1 MEQCRKAGKSHW
13 YHETQSSM
21 SSQTTLP
28 LMPEAAYVNDRF
40 LLDLAISETALVPF
54 ESWLNPARQLA
65 NILFPPTVINDRL
78 HTFSAYERMSTALTA
93 AQVFGVQRLCRHYAA
108 RLAPLPGPDA
118 SRESNQRLAQI
129 TQYARQLAGSPSVIN
144 TRAREQLAEVGLT
157 AWDTVLINQ
166 IIGFI
171 GFQAR
176 VSAVF
181 QAFCRLP
188 VRELPGLEMQ
198 RFAGAVSFQNP
209 QATWRPAASLV
220 EYPAAHAKVRRQYS
234 PSQCQMLAPVLLR
247 DPSSFALL
255 ERILTST
262 IRTASPPSLLPLIT
276 LLTSRI
282 NGSASCFNEQAT
294 QPGAWHRAVVTLRL
308 EEDDIARWE
317 RQHSVEPALTQA
329 IQWLTRAPDRFSA
342 VHFSPLL
349 NRGGSS
355 EQVINMLGWCSVC
368 GWLNRLKIALGETH

>member
-13 YHETQSSM
+13 YHETQSTM
-21 SSQTTLP
+21 SSQTTLS

-40 LLDLAISETALVPF
+40 LLDLAVSETALAPF
-54 ESWLNPARQLA
+54 ESWLKPARQLA
-65 NILFPPTVINDRL
+65 DILFPRTVFNDRL

-118 SRESNQRLAQI
+118 SRESNQRLTQI

-157 AWDTVLINQ
+157 AQDTVLINQ
-166 IIGFI
+166 IIGFV

-176 VSAVF
+176 VAAIF

-188 VRELPGLEMQ
+188 VRELPGQEMQ
-198 RFAGAVSFQNP
+198 RFARAARFQNP
-209 QATWRPAASLV
+209 QATWRPADSLV
-220 EYPAAHAKVRRQYS
+220 EYPPAHTKVRRQYS
-234 PSQCQMLAPVLLR
+234 SSQCQMMAPVLMR

-262 IRTASPPSLLPLIT
+262 LHTASPPSLLPFIS

-282 NGSASCFNEQAT
+282 NGSAACFNEQAA
-294 QPGAWHRAVVTLRL
+294 QPGEWRRAVITLRL
-308 EEDDIARWE
+308 EDDDIARWE
-317 RQHSVEPALTQA
+317 LEPALTQA

-342 VHFSPLL
+342 AHFSPLL
-349 NRGGSS
+349 NRVGSS
-355 EQVINMLGWCSVC
+355 EQAINMLGWCGVC
-368 GWLNRLKIALGETH
+368 GWLNRLKIALGETY

>member
-13 YHETQSSM
+13 YHETQSTM
-21 SSQTTLP
+21 SSQTTLS

-40 LLDLAISETALVPF
+40 LLDLAVSETALAPF
-54 ESWLNPARQLA
+54 ESWLKPARQLA
-65 NILFPPTVINDRL
+65 DILFPRTVFNDRL

-157 AWDTVLINQ
+157 ARDTVLINQ
-166 IIGFI
+166 IIGFV

-176 VSAVF
+176 VAAIF

-188 VRELPGLEMQ
+188 VRELPGQEMQ
-198 RFAGAVSFQNP
+198 RFARAARFQNP
-209 QATWRPAASLV
+209 QATWRPADSLV
-220 EYPAAHAKVRRQYS
+220 EYPPAHTKVRRQYS
-234 PSQCQMLAPVLLR
+234 SSQCQMMAPVLMR

-262 IRTASPPSLLPLIT
+262 LHTASPPSLLPFIS

-282 NGSASCFNEQAT
+282 NGSAACFNEQAA
-294 QPGAWHRAVVTLRL
+294 QPGEWRRAVITLRL
-308 EEDDIARWE
+308 EDDDIARWE
-317 RQHSVEPALTQA
+317 LEPALTQA

-342 VHFSPLL
+342 AHFFPLL
-349 NRGGSS
+349 NRVGSS
-355 EQVINMLGWCSVC
+355 EQAINMLGWCGVC
-368 GWLNRLKIALGETH
+368 GWLNRLKIALGETY

>member
-13 YHETQSSM
+13 YHETQSTM
-21 SSQTTLP
+21 SSQTTLS

-40 LLDLAISETALVPF
+40 LLDLAVSETALAPF
-54 ESWLNPARQLA
+54 ESWLKPARQLA
-65 NILFPPTVINDRL
+65 DILFPRTVFNDRL

-157 AWDTVLINQ
+157 AQDTVLINQ
-166 IIGFI
+166 IIGFV

-176 VSAVF
+176 VAAIF

-188 VRELPGLEMQ
+188 VRELPGQEMQ
-198 RFAGAVSFQNP
+198 RFARAARFQNP
-209 QATWRPAASLV
+209 QATWRPADSLV
-220 EYPAAHAKVRRQYS
+220 EYPPAHTKVRRQYS
-234 PSQCQMLAPVLLR
+234 SSQCQMMAPVLMR

-262 IRTASPPSLLPLIT
+262 LHTASPPSLLPFIS

-282 NGSASCFNEQAT
+282 NGSAACFNEQAA
-294 QPGAWHRAVVTLRL
+294 QPGEWRRAVITLRL
-308 EEDDIARWE
+308 EDDDIARWE
-317 RQHSVEPALTQA
+317 LEPALTQA

-342 VHFSPLL
+342 AHFSPLL
-349 NRGGSS
+349 NRVGSS
-355 EQVINMLGWCSVC
+355 EQAINMLGWCGVC
-368 GWLNRLKIALGETH
+368 GWLNRLKIALGETY

>member
-13 YHETQSSM
+13 YHETQSTM
-21 SSQTTLP
+21 SSQTTLS

-40 LLDLAISETALVPF
+40 LLDLAVSETALAPF
-54 ESWLNPARQLA
+54 ESWLKPARQLA
-65 NILFPPTVINDRL
+65 DILFPRTVFNDRL
-78 HTFSAYERMSTALTA
+78 HTFSVYERMSTALTA

-157 AWDTVLINQ
+157 AQDTVLINQ
-166 IIGFI
+166 IIGFV

-176 VSAVF
+176 VAAIF

-188 VRELPGLEMQ
+188 VRELPGQEMQ
-198 RFAGAVSFQNP
+198 RFARAARFQNP
-209 QATWRPAASLV
+209 QATWRPADSLV
-220 EYPAAHAKVRRQYS
+220 EYPPAHTKVRRQYS
-234 PSQCQMLAPVLLR
+234 SSQCQMMAPVLIR

-262 IRTASPPSLLPLIT
+262 LHTASPPSLLPFIT

-282 NGSASCFNEQAT
+282 NGSAACFNEQAA
-294 QPGAWHRAVVTLRL
+294 QPGEWRRAVITLRL
-308 EEDDIARWE
+308 EDDTARWE
-317 RQHSVEPALTQA
+317 LEPALTQA
-329 IQWLTRAPDRFSA
+329 IQWLTRAPARFSA
-342 VHFSPLL
+342 AHFSPLL
-349 NRGGSS
+349 NRVGSS
-355 EQVINMLGWCSVC
+355 EQAINMLGWCGVC
-368 GWLNRLKIALGETH
+368 GWLNRLKIALGETY

>member
-13 YHETQSSM
+13 YHETQSTM
-21 SSQTTLP
+21 SSQTTLS

-40 LLDLAISETALVPF
+40 LLDLAVSETVLAPF
-54 ESWLNPARQLA
+54 ESWLKPARQLA
-65 NILFPPTVINDRL
+65 DILFPRTVFNDRL

-157 AWDTVLINQ
+157 ARDTVLINQ
-166 IIGFI
+166 IIGFV

-176 VSAVF
+176 VAAIF

-188 VRELPGLEMQ
+188 VRELPGQEMQ
-198 RFAGAVSFQNP
+198 RFARAALFQNP
-209 QATWRPAASLV
+209 QATWRPADSLV
-220 EYPAAHAKVRRQYS
+220 EYPPAHTKVRRQYS
-234 PSQCQMLAPVLLR
+234 SSQCQKMAPVLLR

-262 IRTASPPSLLPLIT
+262 LLTASPRSLLPLIT

-282 NGSASCFNEQAT
+282 NGSAACFNEQAA
-294 QPGAWHRAVVTLRL
+294 QPGEWRRAVITLRL
-308 EEDDIARWE
+308 EDDDIARWE
-317 RQHSVEPALTQA
+317 LEPALTQA
-329 IQWLTRAPDRFSA
+329 IQWLVRAPDRFSA
-342 VHFSPLL
+342 AHFSPLL
-349 NRGGSS
+349 TRVGSS
-355 EQVINMLGWCSVC
+355 EQAINMLGWCGVC
-368 GWLNRLKIALGETH
+368 GWLNRLKIALGETY

>member
-13 YHETQSSM
+13 YHETQSTM
-21 SSQTTLP
+21 SSQTTLS

-40 LLDLAISETALVPF
+40 LLDLAVSETALAPF
-54 ESWLNPARQLA
+54 ESWLKPARQLA
-65 NILFPPTVINDRL
+65 DILFPRTVFNDRL

-93 AQVFGVQRLCRHYAA
+93 AQVFGVQRLCRYYAA

-157 AWDTVLINQ
+157 ARDTVLINQ
-166 IIGFI
+166 IIGFV

-176 VSAVF
+176 VAAIF

-188 VRELPGLEMQ
+188 VRELPGQEMQ
-198 RFAGAVSFQNP
+198 RFARAARFQNP
-209 QATWRPAASLV
+209 QATWRPADSLV
-220 EYPAAHAKVRRQYS
+220 EYPPAHTKVRRQYS
-234 PSQCQMLAPVLLR
+234 SSQCQMMAPVLMR

-262 IRTASPPSLLPLIT
+262 LHTASPPSLLPFIS

-282 NGSASCFNEQAT
+282 NGSAACFNEQAA
-294 QPGAWHRAVVTLRL
+294 QPGEWRRAVITLRL
-308 EEDDIARWE
+308 EDDTARWE
-317 RQHSVEPALTQA
+317 LEPALTQA

-342 VHFSPLL
+342 AHFSPLL
-349 NRGGSS
+349 NRVGSS
-355 EQVINMLGWCSVC
+355 EQAINMLGWCGVC
-368 GWLNRLKIALGETH
+368 GWLNRLKIALGETY

>member
-13 YHETQSSM
+13 YHETQSTM
-21 SSQTTLP
+21 SSQTTLS

-40 LLDLAISETALVPF
+40 LLDLAVSETALAPF
-54 ESWLNPARQLA
+54 ESWLKPARQLA
-65 NILFPPTVINDRL
+65 DILFPRTVFNDRL

-157 AWDTVLINQ
+157 ARDTVLINQ
-166 IIGFI
+166 IIGFV

-176 VSAVF
+176 VAAIF

-188 VRELPGLEMQ
+188 VRELPGQEMQ
-198 RFAGAVSFQNP
+198 RFARAARFQNP
-209 QATWRPAASLV
+209 QATWRPADSLV
-220 EYPAAHAKVRRQYS
+220 EYPPAHTKVRRQYS
-234 PSQCQMLAPVLLR
+234 SSQCQMMAPVLMR

-262 IRTASPPSLLPLIT
+262 LHTASPPSLLPFIS

-282 NGSASCFNEQAT
+282 NGSAACFNEQAA
-294 QPGAWHRAVVTLRL
+294 QPGEWRRAVITLRL
-308 EEDDIARWE
+308 EDDDIARWE
-317 RQHSVEPALTQA
+317 LEPALTQA
-329 IQWLTRAPDRFSA
+329 IQWLTSAPDRFSA
-342 VHFSPLL
+342 AHFFPLL
-349 NRGGSS
+349 NRVGSS
-355 EQVINMLGWCSVC
+355 EQAINMLGWCGVC
-368 GWLNRLKIALGETH
+368 GWLNRLKIALGETY

>member
-13 YHETQSSM
+13 YHETQSTM
-21 SSQTTLP
+21 SSQTTLS
-28 LMPEAAYVNDRF
+28 LLPEAAYVNDRF
-40 LLDLAISETALVPF
+40 LLDLAVSETALAPF
-54 ESWLNPARQLA
+54 ESWLKPARQLA
-65 NILFPPTVINDRL
+65 DILFPRTVFNDRL

-93 AQVFGVQRLCRHYAA
+93 AQVFGVQRLCRYYAA

-157 AWDTVLINQ
+157 AQDTVLINQ
-166 IIGFI
+166 IIGFV

-176 VSAVF
+176 VAAIF

-188 VRELPGLEMQ
+188 VRELPGQEMQ
-198 RFAGAVSFQNP
+198 RFARAARFQNP
-209 QATWRPAASLV
+209 QATWRPADSLV
-220 EYPAAHAKVRRQYS
+220 EYPPAHTKVRRQYS
-234 PSQCQMLAPVLLR
+234 SSQCQMMAPVLMR

-262 IRTASPPSLLPLIT
+262 LHTASPPSLLPFIT
-276 LLTSRI
+276 LLSSRI
-282 NGSASCFNEQAT
+282 NGSAACFNEQAA
-294 QPGAWHRAVVTLRL
+294 QPGEWRRAVITLRL
-308 EEDDIARWE
+308 EDDDIARWE
-317 RQHSVEPALTQA
+317 LEPALTQA

-342 VHFSPLL
+342 AHFSPLL
-349 NRGGSS
+349 NRVGSS
-355 EQVINMLGWCSVC
+355 EQAINMLGWCGVC
-368 GWLNRLKIALGETH
+368 GWLNRLKIALGETY

>member
-13 YHETQSSM
+13 YHETQSTM
-21 SSQTTLP
+21 SSQTPLS

-40 LLDLAISETALVPF
+40 LLDLAVSETALAPF
-54 ESWLNPARQLA
+54 ESWLKPARQLA
-65 NILFPPTVINDRL
+65 DILFPRTVLNDRL

-93 AQVFGVQRLCRHYAA
+93 AQAFGVQRLCRHYAA

-157 AWDTVLINQ
+157 ARDTVLINQ
-166 IIGFI
+166 IIGFV

-176 VSAVF
+176 VAAIF

-188 VRELPGLEMQ
+188 VREQPGQEMQ
-198 RFAGAVSFQNP
+198 RFARAALFQNP
-209 QATWRPAASLV
+209 QATWRPADSLV
-220 EYPAAHAKVRRQYS
+220 EYPPAHTKARRQYS
-234 PSQCQMLAPVLLR
+234 SSQCQMMAPVLLR

-262 IRTASPPSLLPLIT
+262 LHPASPPSLLPLIT

-282 NGSASCFNEQAT
+282 NGSAACFNEQAA
-294 QPGAWHRAVVTLRL
+294 QPGEWRRAVITLRL
-308 EEDDIARWE
+308 EDDDIARWE
-317 RQHSVEPALTQA
+317 LEPALTQA
-329 IQWLTRAPDRFSA
+329 IQWLTRSPDRFSA
-342 VHFSPLL
+342 AHFSPLL
-349 NRGGSS
+349 NRVGSS
-355 EQVINMLGWCSVC
+355 EQAINMLGWCGVC
-368 GWLNRLKIALGETH
+368 GWLNRLKIALGETY

>member
-13 YHETQSSM
+13 YHETQSTM
-21 SSQTTLP
+21 SSQTTLS

-40 LLDLAISETALVPF
+40 LLDLAVSETALAPF
-54 ESWLNPARQLA
+54 ESWLKPARQLA
-65 NILFPPTVINDRL
+65 DILFPRTVFNDRL

-157 AWDTVLINQ
+157 ARDTVLINQ
-166 IIGFI
+166 IIGFV

-176 VSAVF
+176 VAAIF

-188 VRELPGLEMQ
+188 VRELPGQEMQ
-198 RFAGAVSFQNP
+198 RFARAARFQNP
-209 QATWRPAASLV
+209 QATWRPADSLV
-220 EYPAAHAKVRRQYS
+220 EYPPAHTKVRRQYS
-234 PSQCQMLAPVLLR
+234 SSQCQMMAPVLMH

-262 IRTASPPSLLPLIT
+262 LHTASPPSLLPFIT

-282 NGSASCFNEQAT
+282 NGSAACFNEQAA
-294 QPGAWHRAVVTLRL
+294 QPGEWCRAVITLRL
-308 EEDDIARWE
+308 EDDTARWE
-317 RQHSVEPALTQA
+317 LEPALTQA

-342 VHFSPLL
+342 AHFSPLL
-349 NRGGSS
+349 NRVGSS
-355 EQVINMLGWCSVC
+355 EQAINMLGWCGVC
-368 GWLNRLKIALGETH
+368 GWLNRLKIALGETY

>member
-13 YHETQSSM
+13 YHETQSTM
-21 SSQTTLP
+21 SSQTTLS

-40 LLDLAISETALVPF
+40 LLDLAVSKTALAPF
-54 ESWLNPARQLA
+54 ESWLKPARQLA
-65 NILFPPTVINDRL
+65 DILFPRTVFNDRL

-157 AWDTVLINQ
+157 ARDTVLINQ
-166 IIGFI
+166 IIGFV

-176 VSAVF
+176 VAAIF

-188 VRELPGLEMQ
+188 VRELPGQEMQ
-198 RFAGAVSFQNP
+198 RFARAARFQNP
-209 QATWRPAASLV
+209 QATWRPADSLV
-220 EYPAAHAKVRRQYS
+220 EYPPAHTKVRRQYS
-234 PSQCQMLAPVLLR
+234 SSQCQMMAPVLMR

-262 IRTASPPSLLPLIT
+262 LHTASPPSLLPFIS

-282 NGSASCFNEQAT
+282 NGSAACFNEQAA
-294 QPGAWHRAVVTLRL
+294 QPGEWRRAVITLRL
-308 EEDDIARWE
+308 EDDDIARWE
-317 RQHSVEPALTQA
+317 LEPALTQA

-342 VHFSPLL
+342 AHFSPLL
-349 NRGGSS
+349 NRVGSS
-355 EQVINMLGWCSVC
+355 EQAINMLGWCGVC
-368 GWLNRLKIALGETH
+368 GWLNRLKIALGETY

>member
-13 YHETQSSM
+13 YHETQSTM
-21 SSQTTLP
+21 SSQTTLS

-40 LLDLAISETALVPF
+40 LLDLAVSETALAPF
-54 ESWLNPARQLA
+54 ESWLKPARQLA
-65 NILFPPTVINDRL
+65 DILFPRTVFNDRL
-78 HTFSAYERMSTALTA
+78 HTFSVYERMSTALTA

-157 AWDTVLINQ
+157 AQDTVLINQ
-166 IIGFI
+166 IIGFV

-176 VSAVF
+176 VAAIF

-188 VRELPGLEMQ
+188 VRELPGQEMQ
-198 RFAGAVSFQNP
+198 RFARAARFQNP
-209 QATWRPAASLV
+209 QATWRPADSLV
-220 EYPAAHAKVRRQYS
+220 EYPPAHTKVRRQYS
-234 PSQCQMLAPVLLR
+234 SSQCQMMAPVLMR

-262 IRTASPPSLLPLIT
+262 LHTASPPSLLPFIS

-282 NGSASCFNEQAT
+282 NGSAACFNEQAA
-294 QPGAWHRAVVTLRL
+294 QPGEWRRAVITLRQ
-308 EEDDIARWE
+308 EDDDIARWE
-317 RQHSVEPALTQA
+317 LEPALTQA

-342 VHFSPLL
+342 AHFSPLL
-349 NRGGSS
+349 NRVGSS
-355 EQVINMLGWCSVC
+355 EQAINMLGWCGVC
-368 GWLNRLKIALGETH
+368 GWLNRLKIALGETY

>member
-13 YHETQSSM
+13 YHETQSTM
-21 SSQTTLP
+21 SSQTTLS

-40 LLDLAISETALVPF
+40 LLDLAVSETALAPF
-54 ESWLNPARQLA
+54 ESWLKPARQLA
-65 NILFPPTVINDRL
+65 DILFPRTVFNDRL

-157 AWDTVLINQ
+157 ARDTVLINQ
-166 IIGFI
+166 IIGFV

-176 VSAVF
+176 VAAIF
-181 QAFCRLP
+181 QAFFRLP
-188 VRELPGLEMQ
+188 VRELPGQEMQ
-198 RFAGAVSFQNP
+198 RFARAALFQNP
-209 QATWRPAASLV
+209 QATWRPADSLV
-220 EYPAAHAKVRRQYS
+220 EYPPAHTKVRRQYS
-234 PSQCQMLAPVLLR
+234 SSQCQKMAPVLLR

-262 IRTASPPSLLPLIT
+262 LLTASPPSLLPLIT

-282 NGSASCFNEQAT
+282 NGSAACFNEQAA
-294 QPGAWHRAVVTLRL
+294 QPGEWRRAVITLRL
-308 EEDDIARWE
+308 EDDDIARWE
-317 RQHSVEPALTQA
+317 LEPALTQA
-329 IQWLTRAPDRFSA
+329 IQWLVRAPDRFSA
-342 VHFSPLL
+342 AHFSPLL
-349 NRGGSS
+349 NRVGSS
-355 EQVINMLGWCSVC
+355 EQAINMLGWCGVC
-368 GWLNRLKIALGETH
+368 GWLNRLKIALGETY

>member
-13 YHETQSSM
+13 YHETQSTM
-21 SSQTTLP
+21 SSQTTLL

-40 LLDLAISETALVPF
+40 LLDLAVSETALAPF
-54 ESWLNPARQLA
+54 ESWLKPARQLA
-65 NILFPPTVINDRL
+65 DILFPRTVFNDRL

-93 AQVFGVQRLCRHYAA
+93 AQVFGVQRLCRYYAA

-157 AWDTVLINQ
+157 ARDTVLINQ
-166 IIGFI
+166 IIGFV

-176 VSAVF
+176 VAAIF

-188 VRELPGLEMQ
+188 VRELPGQEMQ
-198 RFAGAVSFQNP
+198 LFARAARFQNP
-209 QATWRPAASLV
+209 QATWRPADSLV
-220 EYPAAHAKVRRQYS
+220 EYPPAHTKVRRQYS
-234 PSQCQMLAPVLLR
+234 SSQCQMMAPVLMR

-262 IRTASPPSLLPLIT
+262 LHTASPPSLLPFIS

-282 NGSASCFNEQAT
+282 NGSAACFNEQAA
-294 QPGAWHRAVVTLRL
+294 QPGEWRRAVITLRL
-308 EEDDIARWE
+308 EDDDIARWE
-317 RQHSVEPALTQA
+317 LEPALTQA

-342 VHFSPLL
+342 AHFSPLL
-349 NRGGSS
+349 NRVGSS
-355 EQVINMLGWCSVC
+355 EQAINMLGWCGVC
-368 GWLNRLKIALGETH
+368 GWLNRLKIALGETY

>member
-13 YHETQSSM
+13 YHETQSTM
-21 SSQTTLP
+21 SSQTTLS

-40 LLDLAISETALVPF
+40 LLDLAVSETVLAPF
-54 ESWLNPARQLA
+54 ESWLKPARQLA
-65 NILFPPTVINDRL
+65 DILFPRTVFNDRL

-157 AWDTVLINQ
+157 ARDTVLINQ
-166 IIGFI
+166 IIGFV

-176 VSAVF
+176 VAAIF
-181 QAFCRLP
+181 QAVCRLP
-188 VRELPGLEMQ
+188 VRELPGQEMQ
-198 RFAGAVSFQNP
+198 RFARAALFQNP
-209 QATWRPAASLV
+209 QATWRPADSLV
-220 EYPAAHAKVRRQYS
+220 EYPPAHTKVRRQYS
-234 PSQCQMLAPVLLR
+234 SSQCQKIAPVLLR

-262 IRTASPPSLLPLIT
+262 LLTASPPSLLPLIT

-282 NGSASCFNEQAT
+282 NGSAACFNEQAA
-294 QPGAWHRAVVTLRL
+294 QPGEWRRAVITLRL
-308 EEDDIARWE
+308 EDDDIARWE
-317 RQHSVEPALTQA
+317 LEPALTQA
-329 IQWLTRAPDRFSA
+329 IQWLVRAPDRFSA
-342 VHFSPLL
+342 AHFSPLL
-349 NRGGSS
+349 TRVGSS
-355 EQVINMLGWCSVC
+355 EQAINMLGWCGVC
-368 GWLNRLKIALGETH
+368 GWLNRLKIALGETY

>member
-13 YHETQSSM
+13 YHETQSTM
-21 SSQTTLP
+21 SSQTTLS
-28 LMPEAAYVNDRF
+28 LLPEAAYVNDRF
-40 LLDLAISETALVPF
+40 LLDLAVSETALAPF
-54 ESWLNPARQLA
+54 ESWLKPARQLA
-65 NILFPPTVINDRL
+65 DILFPRTVFNDRL

-157 AWDTVLINQ
+157 ARDTVLINQ
-166 IIGFI
+166 IIGFV

-176 VSAVF
+176 VAAIF

-188 VRELPGLEMQ
+188 VRELPGQEMQ
-198 RFAGAVSFQNP
+198 RFARAARFQNP
-209 QATWRPAASLV
+209 QATWRPADSLV
-220 EYPAAHAKVRRQYS
+220 EYPPAHTKVRRQYS
-234 PSQCQMLAPVLLR
+234 SSQCQMMAPVLMR

-262 IRTASPPSLLPLIT
+262 LHTASPLSLLPFIS

-282 NGSASCFNEQAT
+282 NGSAACFNEQAA
-294 QPGAWHRAVVTLRL
+294 QPGEWRRAVITLRL
-308 EEDDIARWE
+308 EDDDIARWE
-317 RQHSVEPALTQA
+317 LEPALTQA

-342 VHFSPLL
+342 AHFSPLL
-349 NRGGSS
+349 NRVGSS
-355 EQVINMLGWCSVC
+355 EQAINMLGWCGVC
-368 GWLNRLKIALGETH
+368 GWLNRLKIALGETY

>member
-13 YHETQSSM
+13 YHETQSTM
-21 SSQTTLP
+21 SSQTTLS

-40 LLDLAISETALVPF
+40 LLDLAVSETALAPF
-54 ESWLNPARQLA
+54 ESWLKPARQLA
-65 NILFPPTVINDRL
+65 DILFPRTVFNDRL
-78 HTFSAYERMSTALTA
+78 HTFSVYERMSTALTA

-157 AWDTVLINQ
+157 AQDTVLINQ
-166 IIGFI
+166 IIGFV

-176 VSAVF
+176 VAAIF

-188 VRELPGLEMQ
+188 VRELPGQEMQ
-198 RFAGAVSFQNP
+198 RFARAARFQNP
-209 QATWRPAASLV
+209 QATWRPADSLV
-220 EYPAAHAKVRRQYS
+220 EYPPAHTKVRRQYS
-234 PSQCQMLAPVLLR
+234 SSQCQMMAPVLMR

-262 IRTASPPSLLPLIT
+262 LHTASPPSLLPFIS

-282 NGSASCFNEQAT
+282 NGSAACFNEQAA
-294 QPGAWHRAVVTLRL
+294 QLGEWRRAVITLRL
-308 EEDDIARWE
+308 EDDDIARWE
-317 RQHSVEPALTQA
+317 LEPALTQA

-342 VHFSPLL
+342 AHFSLLL
-349 NRGGSS
+349 NRVGSS
-355 EQVINMLGWCSVC
+355 EQAINMLGWCGVC
-368 GWLNRLKIALGETH
+368 GWLNRLKIALGETY

>member
-13 YHETQSSM
+13 YHETQSTM
-21 SSQTTLP
+21 SSQTTLS

-40 LLDLAISETALVPF
+40 LLDLAVSETALAPF
-54 ESWLNPARQLA
+54 ESWLKPARQLA
-65 NILFPPTVINDRL
+65 DILFPRTVFNDRL

-157 AWDTVLINQ
+157 ARDTVLINQ
-166 IIGFI
+166 IIGFV

-176 VSAVF
+176 VAAIF

-188 VRELPGLEMQ
+188 VRELPGQEMQ
-198 RFAGAVSFQNP
+198 RFARAARFQNP
-209 QATWRPAASLV
+209 QATWRPADSLV
-220 EYPAAHAKVRRQYS
+220 EYPPAHTKVRRQYS
-234 PSQCQMLAPVLLR
+234 SSQCQMMAPVLMR

-262 IRTASPPSLLPLIT
+262 LHTASPPSLLPFIS

-282 NGSASCFNEQAT
+282 NGSAACFNEQAA
-294 QPGAWHRAVVTLRL
+294 QPGEWRRAVITLRL
-308 EEDDIARWE
+308 EDDDIARWE
-317 RQHSVEPALTQA
+317 LEPALTQA

-342 VHFSPLL
+342 AHFSPLL
-349 NRGGSS
+349 NRVGSS
-355 EQVINMLGWCSVC
+355 EQAINMLGWCGVC
-368 GWLNRLKIALGETH
+368 GWLNCLKIALGETY

>member
-13 YHETQSSM
+13 YHETQSTM
-21 SSQTTLP
+21 SSQTTLS

-40 LLDLAISETALVPF
+40 LLDLAVSETALAPF
-54 ESWLNPARQLA
+54 ESWLKPARQLA
-65 NILFPPTVINDRL
+65 DILFPRTVFNDRL

-93 AQVFGVQRLCRHYAA
+93 AQVFGVQRLCRYYAA

-157 AWDTVLINQ
+157 ARDTVLINQ
-166 IIGFI
+166 IIGFV

-176 VSAVF
+176 VAAIF

-188 VRELPGLEMQ
+188 VRELPGQEMQ
-198 RFAGAVSFQNP
+198 RFARAARFQNP
-209 QATWRPAASLV
+209 QATWRPADSLV
-220 EYPAAHAKVRRQYS
+220 EYPPAHTKVRRQYS
-234 PSQCQMLAPVLLR
+234 SSQCQMMAPVLMR

-262 IRTASPPSLLPLIT
+262 LHTASPPSLLPFIS

-282 NGSASCFNEQAT
+282 NGSAACFNEQAA
-294 QPGAWHRAVVTLRL
+294 QPGEWRRAVITLRL
-308 EEDDIARWE
+308 EDDDIARWE
-317 RQHSVEPALTQA
+317 LEPALTQA

-342 VHFSPLL
+342 AHFSPLL
-349 NRGGSS
+349 NRVGSS
-355 EQVINMLGWCSVC
+355 EQAINMLGWCGVC
-368 GWLNRLKIALGETH
+368 GWLNRLKIALGETY

>member
-13 YHETQSSM
+13 YHETQSTM
-21 SSQTTLP
+21 SSQTTLS

-40 LLDLAISETALVPF
+40 LLDLAVSETALAPF
-54 ESWLNPARQLA
+54 ESWLKPARQLA
-65 NILFPPTVINDRL
+65 DILFPRTVFNDRL

-144 TRAREQLAEVGLT
+144 TRAREQLTEVGLT
-157 AWDTVLINQ
+157 AQDTVLINQ
-166 IIGFI
+166 IIGFV

-176 VSAVF
+176 VAAIF

-188 VRELPGLEMQ
+188 VRELPGQEMQ
-198 RFAGAVSFQNP
+198 RFARAARFQNP
-209 QATWRPAASLV
+209 QATWRPADSLV
-220 EYPAAHAKVRRQYS
+220 EYPPAHTKVRRQYS
-234 PSQCQMLAPVLLR
+234 SSQCQMMAPVLMH

-262 IRTASPPSLLPLIT
+262 LHTASPPSLLPFIT

-282 NGSASCFNEQAT
+282 NGSAACFNEQAA
-294 QPGAWHRAVVTLRL
+294 QPGEWRRAATTLRL
-308 EEDDIARWE
+308 EDDDIARWE
-317 RQHSVEPALTQA
+317 LEPALTQA

-342 VHFSPLL
+342 AHFFPLL
-349 NRGGSS
+349 NRVGSS
-355 EQVINMLGWCSVC
+355 EQAINMLGWCGVC
-368 GWLNRLKIALGETH
+368 GWLNRLKIALGETY

>member
-13 YHETQSSM
+13 YHETQSTM
-21 SSQTTLP
+21 SSQTTLS
-28 LMPEAAYVNDRF
+28 LLPEAAYVNDRF
-40 LLDLAISETALVPF
+40 LLDLAVSETALAPF
-54 ESWLNPARQLA
+54 ESWLKPARQLA
-65 NILFPPTVINDRL
+65 DILFPRTVFNDRL

-157 AWDTVLINQ
+157 ARDTVLINQ
-166 IIGFI
+166 IIGFV

-176 VSAVF
+176 VAAIF

-188 VRELPGLEMQ
+188 VRELPGQEMQ
-198 RFAGAVSFQNP
+198 RFARAARFQNP
-209 QATWRPAASLV
+209 QATWRPADSLV
-220 EYPAAHAKVRRQYS
+220 EYPPAHTKVRRQYS
-234 PSQCQMLAPVLLR
+234 SSQCQMMAPVLMR

-262 IRTASPPSLLPLIT
+262 LHTASPPSLLPFIS

-282 NGSASCFNEQAT
+282 NGSAACFNEQAA
-294 QPGAWHRAVVTLRL
+294 QPGEWRRAVITLRL
-308 EEDDIARWE
+308 EDDDIARWE
-317 RQHSVEPALTQA
+317 LEPALTQA
-329 IQWLTRAPDRFSA
+329 IQWLTRAPDRFRA
-342 VHFSPLL
+342 AHFSPLL
-349 NRGGSS
+349 NRVGSS
-355 EQVINMLGWCSVC
+355 EQAINMLGWCGVC
-368 GWLNRLKIALGETH
+368 GWLNRLKIALGETY

>member
-13 YHETQSSM
+13 YHETQSTM
-21 SSQTTLP
+21 SSQTTLS

-40 LLDLAISETALVPF
+40 LLDLAVSETALAPF
-54 ESWLNPARQLA
+54 ESWLKPARQLA
-65 NILFPPTVINDRL
+65 DILFPRTVFNDRL

-157 AWDTVLINQ
+157 ARDTVLINQ
-166 IIGFI
+166 IIGFV

-176 VSAVF
+176 VAAIF

-188 VRELPGLEMQ
+188 VRELPGQEMQ
-198 RFAGAVSFQNP
+198 RFARAARFQNP
-209 QATWRPAASLV
+209 QATWRPADSLV
-220 EYPAAHAKVRRQYS
+220 EYPPAHTKVRRQYS
-234 PSQCQMLAPVLLR
+234 SSQCQMMAPVLMR

-262 IRTASPPSLLPLIT
+262 LHTASPPSLLPFIS

-282 NGSASCFNEQAT
+282 NGSAACFNEQAA
-294 QPGAWHRAVVTLRL
+294 QPGEWRRAVITLRL
-308 EEDDIARWE
+308 EDDDIARWE
-317 RQHSVEPALTQA
+317 LEPALTQA

-342 VHFSPLL
+342 AHFSLLL
-349 NRGGSS
+349 NRVGSS
-355 EQVINMLGWCSVC
+355 EQAINMLGWCGVC
-368 GWLNRLKIALGETH
+368 GWLNRLKIALGETY

>member
-13 YHETQSSM
+13 YHETQSTM
-21 SSQTTLP
+21 SSQTTLS

-40 LLDLAISETALVPF
+40 LLDLAVSETALAPF
-54 ESWLNPARQLA
+54 ESWLKPARQLA
-65 NILFPPTVINDRL
+65 DILFPRTVFNDRL

-157 AWDTVLINQ
+157 ARDTVLINQ
-166 IIGFI
+166 IIGFV

-176 VSAVF
+176 VAAIF

-188 VRELPGLEMQ
+188 VRELPGQEMQ
-198 RFAGAVSFQNP
+198 RFARAARFQNP
-209 QATWRPAASLV
+209 QATWRPADSLV
-220 EYPAAHAKVRRQYS
+220 EYPPAHTKVRRQYS
-234 PSQCQMLAPVLLR
+234 SSQCQMMAPVLMR

-262 IRTASPPSLLPLIT
+262 LLTASPPSLLPLIT

-282 NGSASCFNEQAT
+282 NGSAACFNEQAA
-294 QPGAWHRAVVTLRL
+294 QPGEWRRAVITLRL
-308 EEDDIARWE
+308 EDDDIARWE
-317 RQHSVEPALTQA
+317 LEPALTQA

-342 VHFSPLL
+342 AHFSPLL
-349 NRGGSS
+349 NRVGSS
-355 EQVINMLGWCSVC
+355 EQAINMLGWCGVC
-368 GWLNRLKIALGETH
+368 GWLNRLKIALGETY

>member
-13 YHETQSSM
+13 YHETQSTM
-21 SSQTTLP
+21 SSQTTLS

-40 LLDLAISETALVPF
+40 LLDLAVSETALAPF
-54 ESWLNPARQLA
+54 ESWLKPARQLA
-65 NILFPPTVINDRL
+65 DILFPRTVFNDRL

-157 AWDTVLINQ
+157 ARDTVLINQ
-166 IIGFI
+166 IIGFV

-176 VSAVF
+176 VAAIF

-188 VRELPGLEMQ
+188 VRELPGQEMQ
-198 RFAGAVSFQNP
+198 RFARAALFQNP
-209 QATWRPAASLV
+209 QATWRPADSLV
-220 EYPAAHAKVRRQYS
+220 EYPPAHTKVRRQYS
-234 PSQCQMLAPVLLR
+234 SSQCQKIAPVLLR

-262 IRTASPPSLLPLIT
+262 LLTASPPSLLPLIT

-282 NGSASCFNEQAT
+282 NGSAACFNEQAA
-294 QPGAWHRAVVTLRL
+294 QPGEWRRAVITLRQ
-308 EEDDIARWE
+308 EDDDIARWE
-317 RQHSVEPALTQA
+317 LEPALTQA
-329 IQWLTRAPDRFSA
+329 IQWLVRAPDRFSA
-342 VHFSPLL
+342 AHFSPLL
-349 NRGGSS
+349 TRVGSS
-355 EQVINMLGWCSVC
+355 EQAINMLGWCGVC
-368 GWLNRLKIALGETH
+368 GWLNRLKIALGETY

>member
-13 YHETQSSM
+13 YHETQSTM
-21 SSQTTLP
+21 SSQTTLS

-40 LLDLAISETALVPF
+40 LLDLAVSETALAPF
-54 ESWLNPARQLA
+54 ESWLKPARQLA
-65 NILFPPTVINDRL
+65 NILFPRTVLNDRL

-157 AWDTVLINQ
+157 ARDTVLINQ
-166 IIGFI
+166 IIGFV

-176 VSAVF
+176 VAAIF

-188 VRELPGLEMQ
+188 VRELPGQEMQ
-198 RFAGAVSFQNP
+198 RFARAALFQNP
-209 QATWRPAASLV
+209 EATWRPADSLV
-220 EYPAAHAKVRRQYS
+220 EYPPAHTKVRRQYS
-234 PSQCQMLAPVLLR
+234 SSQCQKMAPVLLR

-262 IRTASPPSLLPLIT
+262 LLTASPPSLLPLIT

-282 NGSASCFNEQAT
+282 NGSAACFNEQAA
-294 QPGAWHRAVVTLRL
+294 QPGEWRRAVITLRQ
-308 EEDDIARWE
+308 EDDDIARWE
-317 RQHSVEPALTQA
+317 LEPALTQA
-329 IQWLTRAPDRFSA
+329 IQWLVRAPDRFSA
-342 VHFSPLL
+342 AHFSPLL
-349 NRGGSS
+349 TRVGSS
-355 EQVINMLGWCSVC
+355 EQAINMLGWCGVC
-368 GWLNRLKIALGETH
+368 GWLNRLKIALGETY

>member
-13 YHETQSSM
+13 YHETQSTM
-21 SSQTTLP
+21 SSQTTLS

-40 LLDLAISETALVPF
+40 LLDLAVSETVLAPF
-54 ESWLNPARQLA
+54 ESWLKPARQLA
-65 NILFPPTVINDRL
+65 DILFPRTVFNDRL

-157 AWDTVLINQ
+157 AQDTVLINQ
-166 IIGFI
+166 IIGFV

-176 VSAVF
+176 VAAIF

-188 VRELPGLEMQ
+188 VRELPGQEMQ
-198 RFAGAVSFQNP
+198 RFARAARFQNP
-209 QATWRPAASLV
+209 QATWRPADSLV
-220 EYPAAHAKVRRQYS
+220 EYPPAHTKVRRQYS
-234 PSQCQMLAPVLLR
+234 SSQCQMMAPVLIR

-262 IRTASPPSLLPLIT
+262 LHTASPPSLLPFIT

-282 NGSASCFNEQAT
+282 NGSAACFNEQAA
-294 QPGAWHRAVVTLRL
+294 QPGEWRRAVITLRL
-308 EEDDIARWE
+308 EDDIARWE
-317 RQHSVEPALTQA
+317 LEPALTQA

-342 VHFSPLL
+342 AHFSSLL
-349 NRGGSS
+349 TRVGSS
-355 EQVINMLGWCSVC
+355 EQAINMLGWCGVC
-368 GWLNRLKIALGETH
+368 GWLNRLKIALGETY

>member
-13 YHETQSSM
+13 YHETQSTM
-21 SSQTTLP
+21 SSQTTLS

-40 LLDLAISETALVPF
+40 LLDLAVSETVLAPF
-54 ESWLNPARQLA
+54 ESWLKPARQLA
-65 NILFPPTVINDRL
+65 DILFPRTVFNDRL

-157 AWDTVLINQ
+157 ARDTVLINQ
-166 IIGFI
+166 IIGFV

-176 VSAVF
+176 VAAIF

-188 VRELPGLEMQ
+188 VRELPGQEMQ
-198 RFAGAVSFQNP
+198 RFAGAVPFQNP
-209 QATWRPAASLV
+209 QATWRPADSLV
-220 EYPAAHAKVRRQYS
+220 EYPPAHTKVRRQYS
-234 PSQCQMLAPVLLR
+234 SSQYQKMAPVLLR

-262 IRTASPPSLLPLIT
+262 LLTASPPSLLPLIT

-282 NGSASCFNEQAT
+282 NGSAACFNEQAA
-294 QPGAWHRAVVTLRL
+294 QPGEWRRAVITLRL
-308 EEDDIARWE
+308 EDDDIARWE
-317 RQHSVEPALTQA
+317 LEPALTQA

-342 VHFSPLL
+342 AHFSPLL
-349 NRGGSS
+349 TRVGSS
-355 EQVINMLGWCSVC
+355 EQAINMLGWCGVC
-368 GWLNRLKIALGETH
+368 GWLNRLKIALGETY

>member
-13 YHETQSSM
+13 YHETQSTM
-21 SSQTTLP
+21 SSQTTLS

-40 LLDLAISETALVPF
+40 LLDLAVSETALAPF
-54 ESWLNPARQLA
+54 ESWLKPARQLA
-65 NILFPPTVINDRL
+65 DILFPRTVFNDRL

-157 AWDTVLINQ
+157 ARDTVLINQ
-166 IIGFI
+166 IIGFV

-176 VSAVF
+176 VAAIF

-188 VRELPGLEMQ
+188 VRELPGQEMQ
-198 RFAGAVSFQNP
+198 RFARAARFQNP
-209 QATWRPAASLV
+209 QATWRPADSLV
-220 EYPAAHAKVRRQYS
+220 EYPPAHTKVRRQYS
-234 PSQCQMLAPVLLR
+234 SSQCQMMAPVLMR

-262 IRTASPPSLLPLIT
+262 LHTASPPSLLPFIS

-282 NGSASCFNEQAT
+282 NGSAACFNEQAA
-294 QPGAWHRAVVTLRL
+294 QPGEWRRAVITLRL
-308 EEDDIARWE
+308 EDDDIARWE
-317 RQHSVEPALTQA
+317 LEPALTQA

-342 VHFSPLL
+342 AHFSSLL
-349 NRGGSS
+349 NRVGSS
-355 EQVINMLGWCSVC
+355 EQAINMLGWCGVC
-368 GWLNRLKIALGETH
+368 GWLNRLKIALGETY

>member
-13 YHETQSSM
+13 YHETQSTM
-21 SSQTTLP
+21 SSQTTLS
-28 LMPEAAYVNDRF
+28 LLPEAAYVNDRF
-40 LLDLAISETALVPF
+40 LLDLAVSETALAPF
-54 ESWLNPARQLA
+54 ESWLKPARQLA
-65 NILFPPTVINDRL
+65 DILFPRTVFNDRL

-157 AWDTVLINQ
+157 ARDTVLINQ
-166 IIGFI
+166 IIGFV

-176 VSAVF
+176 VAAIF

-188 VRELPGLEMQ
+188 VRELPGQEMQ
-198 RFAGAVSFQNP
+198 RFARAARFQNP
-209 QATWRPAASLV
+209 QATWRPADSLV
-220 EYPAAHAKVRRQYS
+220 EYPPAHTKVRRQYS
-234 PSQCQMLAPVLLR
+234 SSQCQMMAPVLMR

-262 IRTASPPSLLPLIT
+262 LHTASPPSLLPFIS

-282 NGSASCFNEQAT
+282 NGSAACFNEQAA
-294 QPGAWHRAVVTLRL
+294 QPGEWRRAVITLRL
-308 EEDDIARWE
+308 EDDDIARWE
-317 RQHSVEPALTQA
+317 LEPALTQA

-342 VHFSPLL
+342 AHFSPLL
-349 NRGGSS
+349 NRVGSS
-355 EQVINMLGWCSVC
+355 EQAINMLGWCGVC
-368 GWLNRLKIALGETH
+368 GWLNRLKIALGETY

>member
-13 YHETQSSM
+13 YHETQSTM
-21 SSQTTLP
+21 SSQTTLS

-40 LLDLAISETALVPF
+40 LLDLAVSETALAPF
-54 ESWLNPARQLA
+54 ESWLKPARQLA
-65 NILFPPTVINDRL
+65 DILFPRTVFNDRL

-157 AWDTVLINQ
+157 ARDTVLINQ
-166 IIGFI
+166 IIGFV

-176 VSAVF
+176 VAAIF

-188 VRELPGLEMQ
+188 VRELPGQEMQ
-198 RFAGAVSFQNP
+198 RFARAARFQNP
-209 QATWRPAASLV
+209 QATWRPADSLV
-220 EYPAAHAKVRRQYS
+220 EYPPAHTKVRRQYS
-234 PSQCQMLAPVLLR
+234 SSQCQMMAPVLMR

-262 IRTASPPSLLPLIT
+262 LHTASPPSLLPFIS

-282 NGSASCFNEQAT
+282 NGSAACFNEQAA
-294 QPGAWHRAVVTLRL
+294 QPGEWRRAVITLRL
-308 EEDDIARWE
+308 EDDDIARWE
-317 RQHSVEPALTQA
+317 LEPALTQA

-342 VHFSPLL
+342 AHFFPLL
-349 NRGGSS
+349 NRVGSS
-355 EQVINMLGWCSVC
+355 EQAINMLGGCGVC
-368 GWLNRLKIALGETH
+368 GWLNRLKIALGETY

>member
-13 YHETQSSM
+13 YHETQSTM
-21 SSQTTLP
+21 SSQTTLS

-40 LLDLAISETALVPF
+40 LLDLAVSETALAPF
-54 ESWLNPARQLA
+54 ESWLKPARQLA
-65 NILFPPTVINDRL
+65 DILFPRTVFNDRL
-78 HTFSAYERMSTALTA
+78 HTFSVYERMSTALTA

-157 AWDTVLINQ
+157 ARDTVLINQ
-166 IIGFI
+166 IIGFV

-176 VSAVF
+176 VAAIF

-188 VRELPGLEMQ
+188 VRELPGQEMQ
-198 RFAGAVSFQNP
+198 RFARAARFQNP
-209 QATWRPAASLV
+209 QATWRPADSLV
-220 EYPAAHAKVRRQYS
+220 EYPPAHTKVRRQYS
-234 PSQCQMLAPVLLR
+234 SSQCQMMAPVLMR

-262 IRTASPPSLLPLIT
+262 LHTASPPSLLPFIS

-282 NGSASCFNEQAT
+282 NGSAACFNEQAA
-294 QPGAWHRAVVTLRL
+294 QPGEWRRAVITLRL
-308 EEDDIARWE
+308 EDDDIARWE
-317 RQHSVEPALTQA
+317 LEPALTQA

-342 VHFSPLL
+342 AHFSPLL
-349 NRGGSS
+349 NRVGSS
-355 EQVINMLGWCSVC
+355 EQAINMLGWCGVC
-368 GWLNRLKIALGETH
+368 GWLNRLKIALGETY

>member
-13 YHETQSSM
+13 YHETQSTM
-21 SSQTTLP
+21 SSQTTLS

-40 LLDLAISETALVPF
+40 LLDLAVSETALAPF
-54 ESWLNPARQLA
+54 ESWLKPARQLA
-65 NILFPPTVINDRL
+65 DILFPRTVFNDRL

-157 AWDTVLINQ
+157 ARDTVLINQ
-166 IIGFI
+166 IIGFV

-176 VSAVF
+176 VAAIF

-188 VRELPGLEMQ
+188 VRELPGQEMQ
-198 RFAGAVSFQNP
+198 RFARAARFQNP
-209 QATWRPAASLV
+209 QATWRPADSLV
-220 EYPAAHAKVRRQYS
+220 EYPPAHTKVRRQYS
-234 PSQCQMLAPVLLR
+234 SSQCQMMAPVLMR

-262 IRTASPPSLLPLIT
+262 LHTASPPSLLPFIS

-282 NGSASCFNEQAT
+282 NGSAACFNEQAA
-294 QPGAWHRAVVTLRL
+294 QPGEWRRAVITLRL
-308 EEDDIARWE
+308 EDDDIARWE
-317 RQHSVEPALTQA
+317 LEPALTQA

-342 VHFSPLL
+342 AHFSPLL
-349 NRGGSS
+349 NRVGSS
-355 EQVINMLGWCSVC
+355 EQAINMLGWCGVC
-368 GWLNRLKIALGETH
+368 GWLNRLKIALGETY

>member
-13 YHETQSSM
+13 YHETQSTM
-21 SSQTTLP
+21 SSQTTLS

-40 LLDLAISETALVPF
+40 LLDLAVSETALAPF
-54 ESWLNPARQLA
+54 ESWLKPARQLA
-65 NILFPPTVINDRL
+65 DILFPRTVFNDRL

-157 AWDTVLINQ
+157 ARDTVLINQ
-166 IIGFI
+166 IIGFV

-176 VSAVF
+176 VAAIF

-188 VRELPGLEMQ
+188 VRELPGQEMQ
-198 RFAGAVSFQNP
+198 RFARAARFQNP
-209 QATWRPAASLV
+209 QATWRPADSLV
-220 EYPAAHAKVRRQYS
+220 EYPPAHTKVRRQYS
-234 PSQCQMLAPVLLR
+234 SSQCQMMAPVLMH

-262 IRTASPPSLLPLIT
+262 LHTESPPSLLPFIT

-282 NGSASCFNEQAT
+282 NGSAACFNEQAA
-294 QPGAWHRAVVTLRL
+294 QPGEWRRAVITLRL
-308 EEDDIARWE
+308 EDDTARWKL
-317 RQHSVEPALTQA
+317 EPALTQA

-342 VHFSPLL
+342 AHFSPLL
-349 NRGGSS
+349 NRVGSS
-355 EQVINMLGWCSVC
+355 EQAINMLGWCGVC
-368 GWLNRLKIALGETH
+368 GWLNRLKIALGETY